1 MAEEPANVVP
11 AEAPQA
17 PESVTPNNNSNTEPV
32 KAPESITPFFDK
44 MSDDDRKSIDN
55 FLANNG
61 GIAGFNKWK
70 QSISNPAPK
79 QPAPEAPQAPA
90 QPQAPVAPVEEKP
103 AEGFLTAKDIA
114 YLQYRGMLASD
125 AKYAQLGDYINSGKF
140 IEEMEA
146 MGMKSVDAA
155 GNLNDKTI
163 RMFLDLKAQTM
174 PAPAPSTP
182 SSTTTPLVEYVNVG
196 EEIKSHDQA
205 MAVLG
210 QTGHP
215 KHEEAMKFLRGEIF
229 GDKKP
234 VEKK

>member
-1 MAEEPANVVP
+1 MEENPAAAGEAQAPQTEQISTEPA
-11 AEAPQA
+11 QA
-17 PESVTPNNNSNTEPV
+17 PAQAPAPDMHGFTSEQLADIEKFF
-32 KAPESITPFFDK
+32 KA
-44 MSDDDRKSIDN
+44 
-55 FLANNG
+55 NG
-61 GIAGFNKWK
+61 GFETIKSK
-70 QSISNPAPK
+70 ISNPQPAA